1 MSDQAFLSNNGFL
14 SDETGTCD
22 ATSIVNPCPQIDRED
37 ANANVTCNVED
48 LCQKGRSEDAC
59 DKHSSL
65 LDVLP
70 RVRKEL
76 IEDAQLSPYA
86 SRASQSRGR
95 VLPEPE
101 CPVRTVY
108 ERDVGRILYS
118 MPFRRLRHKT
128 QVFFNPQNDHIC
140 TRMEHVLY
148 VSYLAETIGSSL
160 GLNTTLIRAIA
171 LGHDLGHPPF
181 GHTGESVLDR
191 LIRERC
197 RECDIGFQ
205 HELHSLRVIDVLS
218 EHRDGFGLN
227 LTFEVRDGI
236 ASHCGEKWGERC
248 LVPYRNKGTDDLMR
262 SALEHIMPATLEG
275 CVVRICDRI
284 AYAGRDVEDASRSG
298 LLTFSDLPRDI
309 VSTLGHNNQEIT
321 NTLVRDVIRESDGRD
336 AIVMSDEAAEALQA
350 LIKISVQ
357 RIYKAPKAQRYER
370 QVSNVLEGLFE
381 YYVDLATSG
390 DRDDTSAAAKA
401 FFNYQ
406 GRHPE
411 INAAPV
417 TVVTDYIAGM
427 TDSYA
432 NRMFAAIYGV

>member
-1 MSDQAFLSNNGFL
+1 MSMSDQAFLSNINGYSPNEPNTQETTDPVDLRQYGTQDEL
-14 SDETGTCD
+14 S
-22 ATSIVNPCPQIDRED
+22 TSG
-37 ANANVTCNVED
+37 AA
-48 LCQKGRSEDAC
+48 
-59 DKHSSL
+59 L

-70 RVRKEL
+70 RVRKEAL
-76 IEDAQLSPYA
+76 ENLQLSPYA
-86 SRASQSRGR
+86 SRAAQSRGR

-101 CPVRTVY
+101 CPVRTVF

-118 MPFRRLRHKT
+118 LPFRRLRHKT

-181 GHTGESVLDR
+181 GHTGEEVLDR
-191 LIRERC
+191 LIRKWRNGDTERQV
-197 RECDIGFQ
+197 DSDVGFQ

-248 LVPYRNKGTDDLMR
+248 LIPDRHKRLDDLMK
-262 SALEHIMPATLEG
+262 SALEHAMPSTLEG

-298 LLTFSDLPRDI
+298 LLTFSDLPSDI
-309 VSTLGHNNQEIT
+309 VSTLGRNNQEIT
-321 NTLVRDVIRESDGRD
+321 NTLVRDVITESDGRD
-336 AIVMSDEAAEALQA
+336 CIVMSEEAGEALQA
-350 LIKISVQ
+350 LIEISVQ
-357 RIYKAPKAQRYER
+357 RIYRAPKAKRYER

-381 YYVDLATSG
+381 YYIDLAISG
-390 DRDDTSAAAKA
+390 NCDDTGAAAKA
-401 FFNYQ
+401 FFNYRD
-406 GRHPE
+406 RHPE
-411 INAAPV
+411 KNADPV

-427 TDSYA
+427 TDPYA

>member
-1 MSDQAFLSNNGFL
+1 MSDQTFLSNNCFL
-14 SDETGTCD
+14 SDETGTRD
-22 ATSIVNPCPQIDRED
+22 ATNIVNSCQQSDRED
-37 ANANVTCNVED
+37 ACANVTCNAVD
-48 LCQKGRSEDAC
+48 LCQKGNLEDAC
-59 DKHSSL
+59 EKHSAL
-65 LDVLP
+65 LDALP

-76 IEDAQLSPYA
+76 IEDAKLSPYA

-181 GHTGESVLDR
+181 GHTGESVLNR
-191 LIRERC
+191 LIREKC

-236 ASHCGEKWGERC
+236 ASHCGEKWGERR
-248 LVPYRNKGTDDLMR
+248 LVPCRNKGTDDLMR

-309 VSTLGHNNQEIT
+309 VTALGHNNQEIT

-336 AIVMSDEAAEALQA
+336 CIVMSDEAAEALRA
-350 LIKISVQ
+350 LIEISVQ
-357 RIYKAPKAQRYER
+357 RIYKAPKAQRYGR

-381 YYVDLATSG
+381 YYIDLATSG
-390 DRDDTSAAAKA
+390 DRDDTNAAAKA

-411 INAAPV
+411 KNAAPV

-432 NRMFAAIYGV
+432 NRMFAAIYSV